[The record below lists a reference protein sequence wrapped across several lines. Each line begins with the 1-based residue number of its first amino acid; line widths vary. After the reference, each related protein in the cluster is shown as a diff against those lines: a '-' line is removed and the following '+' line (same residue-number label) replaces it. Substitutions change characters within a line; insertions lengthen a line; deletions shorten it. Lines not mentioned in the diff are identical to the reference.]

1 MPDKAPE
8 RLFIENKNDK
18 FEEEEEGFE
27 DVDPY
32 QFY

>member
-8 RLFIENKNDK
+8 RLFIENKNDE
-18 FEEEEEGFE
+18 FEEEGFE
-27 DVDPY
+27 EEDPY